1 MVEQIFQSLVAGT
14 LLCGALFLTGMVE
27 CQLRSWRKRQ
37 RDRPDLLKRK
47 LLTDQ
52 VLPRPE
58 LQLPD
63 RFRGYD
69 SPEIFERDES
79 VRREKDLYREN

>member
-1 MVEQIFQSLVAGT
+1 VVEQIFQSLVTGT
-14 LLCGALFLTGMVE
+14 LLCGALFLAGMVE

-52 VLPRPE
+52 VPPQPDLH
-58 LQLPD
+58 LPD
-63 RFRGYD
+63 AFRGYD
-69 SPEIFERDES
+69 SPQIFQQDES
-79 VRREKDLYREN
+79 IRREKDLYREN